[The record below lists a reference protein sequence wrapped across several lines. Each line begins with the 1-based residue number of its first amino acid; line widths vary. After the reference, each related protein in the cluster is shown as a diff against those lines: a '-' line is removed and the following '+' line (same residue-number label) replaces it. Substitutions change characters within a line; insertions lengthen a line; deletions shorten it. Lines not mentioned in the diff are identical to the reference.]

1 MRTIA
6 VAVALALTAPAL
18 TGCLG
23 EAGPDVGAGD
33 DEADPQAPVDPG
45 WPPVEQATIRPGVTI
60 ASGSCTAN
68 FVFHSL
74 DNRTL
79 FIGTAAHCFP
89 DAEIGDP
96 VEVAGGAVQ
105 GRLAYSSF
113 LAMEENGD
121 SIGGNDL
128 ALVELLDE
136 ARDRVHP
143 AMLSF
148 GGPTGIAETAAPG
161 DQVFAHGNSTA
172 RPDATPGQAGPRE
185 GVVTEHGTW
194 TTGVYFAGPGVPGD
208 SGSPAIT
215 ADGQALGVVITFEV
229 APQPASN
236 NLANLD
242 AALGYAN
249 EHMDESVELATWP
262 PTEDGSLPAAL
273 ERLGGPSG
281 ALEAPE
287 AP

>member
-1 MRTIA
+1 MRTLA
-6 VAVALALTAPAL
+6 VAVALALTAPVW
-18 TGCLG
+18 TGCIG
-23 EAGPDVGAGD
+23 EAGPGFGAGE
-33 DEADPQAPVDPG
+33 DETDPQAPIDPG
-45 WPPVEQATIRPGVTI
+45 WPPIEQATIRPGVTI
-60 ASGSCTAN
+60 AAGSCTAN

-89 DAEIGDP
+89 DAQIGDP
-96 VEVAGGAVQ
+96 VQIAGGAAQ

-121 SIGGNDL
+121 SIDGNDF
-128 ALVELLDE
+128 ALVELPDE

-148 GGPTGIAETAAPG
+148 GGPTGIAESASTG
-161 DQVFAHGNSTA
+161 DRVFAHGNSTA
-172 RPDATPGQAGPRE
+172 RPDATPGEAGPRE

-236 NLANLD
+236 NLANL
-242 AALGYAN
+242 AAVLGYAN
-249 EHMDESVELATWP
+249 EHMAEPVALATWP
-262 PTEDGSLPAAL
+262 LEDPSTVPEPAGSTPAD
-273 ERLGGPSG
+273 
-281 ALEAPE
+281 EAPL
-287 AP
+287 AG